1 MLHDDFIRLLKRA
14 KNVVAIT
21 GAGISAESGIP
32 TFRGAGGYWRKYQA
46 TSLAS
51 PHAFQANP
59 SLVWEFYHYRR
70 CAVENCQPNAG
81 HYALAELEALLTEN
95 ETDFLLITQ
104 NVDGL
109 HKVAGS
115 RNLIEIHGSLRKV
128 KCTKCE
134 WKSDWRHPI
143 CSSLAD
149 LNITADFNESPAN
162 LDLRQYIFSRKNI
175 HRQIF

>member
-51 PHAFQANP
+51 PHAFQSNP

-70 CAVENCQPNAG
+70 CVVNSFFNQLNRVCENAHIKKYRKTNQVSWDWHMG
-81 HYALAELEALLTEN
+81 Q
-95 ETDFLLITQ
+95 LIISKLQ
-104 NVDGL
+104 N
-109 HKVAGS
+109 KQ
-115 RNLIEIHGSLRKV
+115 KM
-128 KCTKCE
+128 
-134 WKSDWRHPI
+134 
-143 CSSLAD
+143 
-149 LNITADFNESPAN
+149 
-162 LDLRQYIFSRKNI
+162 
-175 HRQIF
+175 